1 MTSEARNRVNVVC
14 LNVSAKDDVVFNT
27 LLRSGD
33 LRLKSTYGFKL
44 HYLSLGLRP
53 RGLTSF
59 AIVDPYKIIHKRL
72 DKAKSMVYNCI

>member
-33 LRLKSTYGFKL
+33 LRLKSTYGF
-44 HYLSLGLRP
+44 
-53 RGLTSF
+53 
-59 AIVDPYKIIHKRL
+59 
-72 DKAKSMVYNCI
+72 